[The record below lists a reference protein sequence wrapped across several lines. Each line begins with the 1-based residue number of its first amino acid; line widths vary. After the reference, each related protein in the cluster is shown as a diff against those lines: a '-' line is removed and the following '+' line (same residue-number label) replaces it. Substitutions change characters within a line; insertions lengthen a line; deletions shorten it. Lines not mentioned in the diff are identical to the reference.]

1 MKRKTP
7 DRNDLK
13 LDLAVV
19 LCTMS
24 KPINLMFKRSRA
36 QGPLACMYMDSCRT
50 HDVQP

>member
-7 DRNDLK
+7 DQNDLK

-19 LCTMS
+19 LGTMS

-36 QGPLACMYMDSCRT
+36 QGPLARIFLDSCRT

>member
-7 DRNDLK
+7 DQNDLK

-19 LCTMS
+19 LDS
-24 KPINLMFKRSRA
+24 LSEPINLMFKRSKA
-36 QGPLACMYMDSCRT
+36 QGPLACMFLDSCRT